1 MEQEALENAVRTKIE
16 QKTANYILNVLEV
29 VLGTE
34 LRGLSEERHRIYQKV
49 KNHCIREGFIE

>member
-1 MEQEALENAVRTKIE
+1 
-16 QKTANYILNVLEV
+16 VLEV

-49 KNHCIREGFIE
+49 KNHCIKEGFIE